1 MRKSSVS
8 KKSKGKSE
16 GKSLKKQ
23 GSGNSKKSKQTVNDQ
38 SVVNID
44 QSALNEA
51 EDPEQQLLG
60 NASPKD
66 NGLPDLNQ
74 GIEMQSLEGSIQN

>member
-1 MRKSSVS
+1 
-8 KKSKGKSE
+8 
-16 GKSLKKQ
+16 
-23 GSGNSKKSKQTVNDQ
+23 
-38 SVVNID
+38 VVNID

-51 EDPEQQLLG
+51 EAPEQQLLG